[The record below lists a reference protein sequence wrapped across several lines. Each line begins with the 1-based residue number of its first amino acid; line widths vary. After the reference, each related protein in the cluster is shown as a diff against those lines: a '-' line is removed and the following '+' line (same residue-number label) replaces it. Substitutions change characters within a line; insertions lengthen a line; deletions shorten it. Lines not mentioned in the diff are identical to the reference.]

1 MNVKNFTQQQFVVNS
16 VFISVK
22 MAGSCFRKGN
32 QSITKTALKWT
43 PADGQR
49 SRGRPRETWRRTIE
63 GDLKKMGKTWKEV
76 EKIAAARN
84 KWRGLVSTLCVT
96 GCD

>member
-1 MNVKNFTQQQFVVNS
+1 MKWLGCV
-16 VFISVK
+16 
-22 MAGSCFRKGN
+22 FRKGN

-43 PADGQR
+43 PAEGKR

-76 EKIAAARN
+76 EKIAADRN
-84 KWRGLVSTLCVT
+84 Q
-96 GCD
+96 